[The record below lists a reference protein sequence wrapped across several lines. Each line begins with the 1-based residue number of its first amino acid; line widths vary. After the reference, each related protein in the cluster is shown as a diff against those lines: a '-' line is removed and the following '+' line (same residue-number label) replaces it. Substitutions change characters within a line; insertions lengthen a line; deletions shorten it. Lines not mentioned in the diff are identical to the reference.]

1 MKYIL
6 FMILLVTPPGQSI
19 PKKDR
24 VYALQTTQTIEFD
37 SPDACSIAQE
47 EIKASLGITDTII
60 MVSRC
65 LRKGDEPSAETT
77 DQHPESNLF
86 QKKSDEHTIK
96 NFREQSTEGKPE
108 PSNRKPES
116 SDKKPEPSEKAPPA
130 AASKKSYPPVIRF
143 KTF

>member
-37 SPDACSIAQE
+37 SPDACTIAQD
-47 EIKASLGITDTII
+47 EIRASLGITDTII

-65 LRKGDEPSAETT
+65 LRKGDEPSVETT
-77 DQHPESNLF
+77 EQKPESNLI
-86 QKKSDEHTIK
+86 QKNFHEQTIK

-108 PSNRKPES
+108 ST
-116 SDKKPEPSEKAPPA
+116 EKAPPA
-130 AASKKSYPPVIRF
+130 AVSKKSYPPVIRF